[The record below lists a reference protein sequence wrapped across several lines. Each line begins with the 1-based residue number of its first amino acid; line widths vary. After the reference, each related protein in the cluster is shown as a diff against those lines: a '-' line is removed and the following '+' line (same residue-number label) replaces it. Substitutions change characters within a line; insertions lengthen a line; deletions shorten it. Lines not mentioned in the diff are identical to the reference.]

1 MSENESSTTIR
12 VDPEVLRSFA
22 GQLSD
27 EAGNVTGLGTAE
39 DANISGAVAALP
51 GTTFGTAAQHAVDA
65 TGKCLQ
71 RISDRLTT
79 VADSLRNTAGAYE
92 LTEADFEQK
101 LRTIGLTQ

>member
-1 MSENESSTTIR
+1 MSENDTSTIR

-22 GQLSD
+22 QQLGD
-27 EAGNVTGLGTAE
+27 EAGNVIGLGTAE
-39 DANISGAVAALP
+39 DANISGPVTALP
-51 GTTFGTAAQHAVDA
+51 GTPFGAAAQHAVDA

-101 LRTIGLTQ
+101 LRTIGLPQ